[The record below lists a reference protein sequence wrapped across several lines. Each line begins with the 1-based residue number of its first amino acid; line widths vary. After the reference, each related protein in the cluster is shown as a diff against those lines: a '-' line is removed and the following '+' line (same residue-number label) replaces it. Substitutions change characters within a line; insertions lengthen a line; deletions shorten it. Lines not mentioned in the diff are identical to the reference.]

1 MADTKFDAKSFNPE
15 AFGIYTENVPNLRR
29 NELLKS
35 RALRGNLEIQKAF
48 SNQTGSYYTRIPMFG
63 NLDGDPVNYDG
74 STNITASSTTT
85 FEKGVVVFGR
95 AKAWTERDFS
105 YDITSGVDF
114 MSNVAKQVSEYWEQ
128 IDQDILLSI
137 LKGIFSMTDQ
147 GSLKF
152 VSEHTLDITAATGN
166 DSQGNP
172 NNFVGST
179 TLNKAIQKACGA
191 NKGKFTLVIMHSEI
205 ATNLENLSLLKYLT
219 YTDPNGI
226 QRDLSMATWN
236 GRSVLID
243 DSMPVEEVDAEYT
256 LTSDVAIDS
265 SKTYY
270 TRSGSAGSYTYT
282 KVASPDV
289 DDIAT
294 YYEMTAEGYLKYTTY
309 ILGDG
314 AFDYENIGA
323 KVPYEMD
330 RDPKTNG
337 GQDTLYTRQ
346 RKVFSPMG
354 ISFNIPENMGLSP
367 TNADFEN
374 GANWILVND
383 ARAGGS
389 KVYFDHKAIPIA
401 RIISRG

>member
-15 AFGIYTENVPNLRR
+15 AFGIYIENVPNLRR

-243 DSMPVEEVDAEYT
+243 DSMPVEEVAAEYT

-270 TRSGSAGSYTYT
+270 TKSGSTYT
-282 KVASPDV
+282 PVTNPDV

-354 ISFNIPENMGLSP
+354 ISFSVPENMGLSP
-367 TNADFEN
+367 TNSDFED
-374 GANWILVND
+374 GDNWILVND
-383 ARAGGS
+383 ARAGSS